1 MRTIYCNI
9 SIFFATLVYVAI
21 NRCFPFFIPLHKK
34 KQEKAET
41 SRKEKL
47 KEQEKLEEKQAERR
61 AEEKERMELLISK
74 GDSAEEVISKLGNGE
89 VDVVSEKML
98 DGITSVGFDV
108 KA

>member
-1 MRTIYCNI
+1 MQKMLEEKRIE
-9 SIFFATLVYVAI
+9 
-21 NRCFPFFIPLHKK
+21 KK

-74 GDSAEEVISKLGNGE
+74 GDSAEEVISKLGKGE
-89 VDVVSEKML
+89 VEIVSEKML
-98 DGITSVGFDV
+98 YGITSVGFDV